1 MSVAAVTLAVGIN
14 YSVAALSATSIIA
27 FVCAFSMG
35 LGPVTWV
42 VLSEVMPQEARTASG
57 SVGLAVNWTT
67 NFVMV
72 SIWLLQGSYPDV
84 QGALFL
90 PLQGALSGGKSS
102 GEGNIFFVIAG
113 TCVLSF
119 ICIRAGYALLNKVD

>member
-1 MSVAAVTLAVGIN
+1 MSVAAVTLAIGIN
-14 YSVAALSATSIIA
+14 GSIAALSAASIVA

-72 SIWLLQGSYPDV
+72 RPHQGLSYELMARERCSCHCKKLSA
-84 QGALFL
+84 GAKRPERETSSLSL
-90 PLQGALSGGKSS
+90 RALVYFRSS
-102 GEGNIFFVIAG
+102 VFEQD
-113 TCVLSF
+113 TLC
-119 ICIRAGYALLNKVD
+119 

>member
-1 MSVAAVTLAVGIN
+1 MSVAAVTLAIGIN
-14 YSVAALSATSIIA
+14 GSIAALSAASIVA

-67 NFVMV
+67 NFIMV
-72 SIWLLQGSYPDV
+72 RLDQPSVHELTSRERCSCHCKKLSAGAKLLERETSSLSLR
-84 QGALFL
+84 ALVYFR
-90 PLQGALSGGKSS
+90 SS
-102 GEGNIFFVIAG
+102 VFEQD
-113 TCVLSF
+113 TLC
-119 ICIRAGYALLNKVD
+119 

>member
-1 MSVAAVTLAVGIN
+1 MSVAAVTLAIGIN
-14 YSVAALSATSIIA
+14 GSIAALSAASIVA

-67 NFVMV
+67 NFIMV
-72 SIWLLQGSYPDV
+72 RSHQGLSYELMSRV
-84 QGALFL
+84 QCSCRCKRLSAVAKRLERETSSLSLRALVYFR
-90 PLQGALSGGKSS
+90 SS
-102 GEGNIFFVIAG
+102 VFAQD
-113 TCVLSF
+113 TLC
-119 ICIRAGYALLNKVD
+119 

>member
-1 MSVAAVTLAVGIN
+1 MSIAAITLAIGIN
-14 YSVAALSATSIIA
+14 SSIAALSAASIVA

-72 SIWLLQGSYPDV
+72 GPDRLLF
-84 QGALFL
+84 AELTF
-90 PLQGALSGGKSS
+90 
-102 GEGNIFFVIAG
+102 
-113 TCVLSF
+113 
-119 ICIRAGYALLNKVD
+119 

>member
-1 MSVAAVTLAVGIN
+1 MSIAAITLAIGIN
-14 YSVAALSATSIIA
+14 SSVAALSAASIVA

-72 SIWLLQGSYPDV
+72 SLHWSVGSKADW
-84 QGALFL
+84 QGAMFL
-90 PLQGALSGGKSS
+90 PLQEAMSGGKSS
-102 GEGNIFFVIAG
+102 GEGNIFFLIAG

-119 ICIRAGYALLNKVD
+119 ICIRAGYALLNKID